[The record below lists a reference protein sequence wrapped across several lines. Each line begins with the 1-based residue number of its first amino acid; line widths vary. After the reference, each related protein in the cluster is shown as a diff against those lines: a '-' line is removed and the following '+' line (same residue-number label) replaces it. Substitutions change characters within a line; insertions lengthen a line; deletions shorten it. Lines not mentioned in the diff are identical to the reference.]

1 MNRIYKYLLSLLS
14 ICFVFCPMLG
24 QTSQWSS
31 DGNWPVIVDDSV
43 MIIGPKVDSLT
54 EEQRY
59 FNPVYLMVY
68 PGKESLTQQMVRACI
83 CDCDTSLSNPRIGIF
98 SVGGD
103 RRVSFSKGNLQYL
116 PAANLW
122 KFADNQYDYI
132 GNSNKYI
139 KYSYRNWVDLF
150 GWSASNT
157 TAPFGVS
164 RSTDV
169 ADYSGSFLDWGIN
182 AICGDEPGIWRTLTK
197 NEWEYLLN
205 KRTDAKK
212 LRGLAQ
218 VNGVNGI
225 IFLPD
230 DWVEI
235 PELVFKPITSDY
247 SQQSFTIQQWLLF
260 EQHGAVFLPAA
271 GRRDGNALLNQNDY
285 GNYWSMIRENDRF
298 ADYFA
303 FTSSDMYVDARQEIH
318 IGRSVRLVYDTV
330 IPEAIDLGL
339 SVKWASF
346 NLGAKAPEDFGVFY
360 AWGETTT
367 KSKFTI
373 ANYQYCDGKITQLT
387 KYCTNADYGQIDNR
401 VLLEPSDDAAVQ
413 QWADDW
419 RMPTDEEWYEL
430 LSSSNTKWDWMT
442 INGVNGYRITSKI
455 AGYTDKSI
463 FLPAA
468 GYRTSSTSHNV
479 GNYGYYWSS
488 SVFTGDPDGAWRI
501 HISATEKY
509 RSQSSQ
515 NRYYGFSIRPVNGA
529 QKLTTPTV
537 QTIAATQIKDNSA
550 LLGGKVSRDGGALV
564 TEYGVVYSTEKTP
577 TTDDNK
583 ITSNSGIG
591 QFYIT
596 LENLQPHTT
605 YYARA
610 FASNSHGTAYG
621 TEVSFTTSIITT
633 DTSGIDNG
641 HAYVDLG
648 LPSGTLWATT
658 NVGAATPEQSG
669 DYFAWGET
677 QPKTIYNSSTY
688 IFSDAKGKTF
698 YKYNTDASKGVID
711 NKTNLD
717 SIDDAASVNWGSTWR
732 TPTYVELSELNS
744 NCIWVWTSV
753 NGVKGQRVTSKK
765 NGNSI
770 FLPATGYMSGKTHS
784 NYGMIGYYQSSSLRT
799 HIADNAYYFYFR
811 SSYVGTSSVVRQYG
825 LTVRPVLG
833 KQNLSKPS
841 VTTYSAMNVRETEAI
856 VSGCVTSDGGANIIE
871 HGVVYGL
878 KKNPTIENQKVI
890 SHDDLTKFY
899 CQLPNLIKDTLYY
912 ARAYA
917 TNSQG
922 TSYGAQVTFSTINHQ
937 TTEPTLTDSGF
948 GYVDL
953 GLSVMWAT
961 CNIGATATEQHGDYY
976 AWGEIEPK
984 NNYNW
989 KTYKWCN
996 NSDTA
1001 LTKYCVNSK
1010 YGIVDDKVLLDHEDD
1025 AASVLWGASWH
1036 MPTDEEWTELRTQCT
1051 WYWIC
1056 KNDVNGYK
1064 VVGKNGN
1071 SIFLPISG
1079 YRLDKEYYDNETS
1092 GCYWSKSLHADFSRY
1107 THCVIFDAA
1116 KIDKYY
1122 NGRCC
1127 GQVIR
1132 PVCPPPAPLA
1142 PAKRIGIF
1150 SVASDRQV
1158 SFSQGNLQYT
1168 QSTKTWQFADNQ
1180 YDYIG
1185 EDNIKDGQLANRIDL
1200 FGWSGVNSNAP
1211 WGVSTSSNIADYVGD
1226 FLDWGTNTISGDE
1239 PGLWRLLSADEWHY
1253 LLHLRPNANELF
1265 AEAIVN
1271 SIPGLIILPDNWQSI
1286 DGIPF
1291 LPSVQS
1297 GMKQVINPQHTCRY
1311 QDYFA
1316 DEAQGADHYQDNQY
1330 TVDQWNQLEAAGA
1343 VFLPAA
1349 GWREKNGYYT
1359 FEGTPPA
1366 MNAGV
1371 YWSSTKL
1378 DSKNVL
1384 FFRHCDSE
1392 IGNCF
1397 NDAIYRGRS
1406 VRLVHDTIVPP
1417 PAPYE
1422 TFEVNGVTFNMMCVE
1437 GGTFMMGATEN
1448 DTEAENDE
1456 YPQHQVTVSDFMIG
1470 QTEVPQQLW
1479 QAVMSSNPSKFVGD
1493 KLPVESISWADCQL
1507 FVQKLNALTGMYFR
1521 LPTEAEWEY
1530 AARGGQKSRGYKYAG
1545 SDNLDEVAWM
1555 ESNSGNKTHNIGT
1568 KLPNELG
1575 IYDMT
1580 GNVWE
1585 WCADEHARY
1594 TEEPQINPFL
1604 TEESHIKNLR
1614 GGSWHND
1621 KPTVVNRISNRSGWN
1636 STQQSNFVG
1645 LRLVLDYHTYVDLGL
1660 SVMWATTNVGAK
1672 TPEEYGDYFAW
1683 GETQP
1688 KDTYTWNNYM
1698 WSDGSITSRNKY
1710 CTNKHYGIVDDN
1722 STINPTDDAATIYY
1736 NNEWRT
1742 PTYSEWSEL
1751 INECSWEWIS
1761 INGINGYK
1769 VTSKKSG
1776 YTEKY
1781 IFIPAA
1787 GYRSNSLSNLG
1798 SAGRYWSSS
1807 LFIGEP
1813 DESWPMIFT
1822 ASGRNLSHDYN
1833 FYGASIRPVYG
1844 KPQMT
1849 KPTLSTI
1856 AATQVTDTSALV
1868 GGKLAFDGNTKIL
1881 EYGVVYGTSPHPT
1894 IADHKIVSNEGMGL
1908 YLVHLTNLQKN
1919 TTYYVRAYATN
1930 AQGIA
1935 YGTEE
1940 CFTTGSFAPVDTSGI
1955 HTNYAYVDLGLS
1967 VQWATT
1973 NIGAS
1978 VPEEFGYYFAW
1989 GEIEPKD
1996 EYSWSTYKW
2005 SNSDGSIFTKYN
2017 ANQSMGI
2024 VDNKN
2029 VLGLED
2035 DAARMNWGGDWRM
2048 PTLEE
2053 WQELYTQCVWVWTT
2067 QNGVKGHKIT
2077 SKTNGNS
2084 IFIPAAGRKSN
2095 NKVDLGGLFGCYV
2108 TSTLVSHNSSYS
2120 YYIYCGTSYAYE
2132 YSNAR
2137 FVGHPIRPVCEIQP
2151 K

>member
-1 MNRIYKYLLSLLS
+1 MNRLFIVILLSLMPLAL
-14 ICFVFCPMLG
+14 F
-24 QTSQWSS
+24 SQHFFAVSV
-31 DGNWPVIVDDSV
+31 DALMAGEVDDLKLTRSV
-43 MIIGPKVDSLT
+43 PGGGAGLSASYFLQKNHFIMQTGLSARFVAVRQQVDSVGRVRDLQCT
-54 EEQRY
+54 AYMPQVSLPLMFGATWNKFY
-59 FNPVYLMVY
+59 AMGGVNLAYNIGGKSKQKGTYL
-68 PGKESLTQQMVRACI
+68 
-83 CDCDTSLSNPRIGIF
+83 SLSGEEDKYHPDYNQTFSELPVNSKTTLWSCPDIRLAAEIGTKLPIYYSKLFGYKSSARIG
-98 SVGGD
+98 
-103 RRVSFSKGNLQYL
+103 L
-116 PAANLW
+116 
-122 KFADNQYDYI
+122 FA
-132 GNSNKYI
+132 
-139 KYSYRNWVDLF
+139 
-150 GWSASNT
+150 
-157 TAPFGVS
+157 
-164 RSTDV
+164 
-169 ADYSGSFLDWGIN
+169 
-182 AICGDEPGIWRTLTK
+182 
-197 NEWEYLLN
+197 EYGLLN
-205 KRTDAKK
+205 GMPSQSK
-212 LRGLAQ
+212 
-218 VNGVNGI
+218 
-225 IFLPD
+225 
-230 DWVEI
+230 
-235 PELVFKPITSDY
+235 ELVSTNLSADIDNIPI
-247 SQQSFTIQQWLLF
+247 
-260 EQHGAVFLPAA
+260 EH
-271 GRRDGNALLNQNDY
+271 
-285 GNYWSMIRENDRF
+285 
-298 ADYFA
+298 
-303 FTSSDMYVDARQEIH
+303 MYVDARQEIH

-610 FASNSHGTAYG
+610 FASNSQGTAYG

-688 IFSDAKGKTF
+688 IFSDNSGKTF

-811 SSYVGTSSVVRQYG
+811 SSYVGTSSIGRQHG

-833 KQNLSKPS
+833 KQKLSKPS

-856 VSGCVTSDGGANIIE
+856 VSGRVTSDGGANIIE

-878 KKNPTIENQKVI
+878 KKNPTITGDKVV

-922 TSYGAQVTFSTINHQ
+922 TSYGSQVTFSTINHQ

-1001 LTKYCVNSK
+1001 LTKYCVNNK
-1010 YGIVDDKVLLDHEDD
+1010 YGLVDDKVLLDHEDD

-1036 MPTDEEWTELRTQCT
+1036 MPTDEEWTELRTECT

-1071 SIFLPISG
+1071 SIFLPMSG

-1253 LLHLRPNANELF
+1253 LLHLRPNAKELF

-1271 SIPGLIILPDNWQSI
+1271 SIPGMILLPDNWQSI

-1291 LPSVQS
+1291 IPSVQS
-1297 GMKQVINPQHTCRY
+1297 GMKQVSNPLDTYRY
-1311 QDYFA
+1311 QDYFVNK
-1316 DEAQGADHYQDNQY
+1316 AQGADHYQDNKY
-1330 TVDQWNQLEAAGA
+1330 TLDQWNRLEETGA
-1343 VFLPAA
+1343 VFLPTT
-1349 GWREKNGYYT
+1349 GWREKNVYNA

-1366 MNAGV
+1366 KNAGV

-1384 FFRHCDSE
+1384 FLRHCDSE

-1417 PAPYE
+1417 PAPCE

-1437 GGTFMMGATEN
+1437 GGTFMMGEGG
-1448 DTEAENDE
+1448 EL
-1456 YPQHQVTVSDFMIG
+1456 QQVTVNDYMIG
-1470 QTEVPQQLW
+1470 QTEVTQALW
-1479 QAVMSSNPSKFVGD
+1479 QAVMGTTIEDEYNSSYSGD
-1493 KLPVESISWADCQL
+1493 AALQIGDSLPMAYMSWNDAQM
-1507 FVQKLNALTGMYFR
+1507 FVQRLSKITSIAFR
-1521 LPTEAEWEY
+1521 LPTNMQ
-1530 AARGGQKSRGYKYAG
+1530 GVIP
-1545 SDNLDEVAWM
+1545 L
-1555 ESNSGNKTHNIGT
+1555 
-1568 KLPNELG
+1568 
-1575 IYDMT
+1575 
-1580 GNVWE
+1580 
-1585 WCADEHARY
+1585 
-1594 TEEPQINPFL
+1594 
-1604 TEESHIKNLR
+1604 
-1614 GGSWHND
+1614 
-1621 KPTVVNRISNRSGWN
+1621 
-1636 STQQSNFVG
+1636 
-1645 LRLVLDYHTYVDLGL
+1645 
-1660 SVMWATTNVGAK
+1660 
-1672 TPEEYGDYFAW
+1672 
-1683 GETQP
+1683 
-1688 KDTYTWNNYM
+1688 
-1698 WSDGSITSRNKY
+1698 
-1710 CTNKHYGIVDDN
+1710 
-1722 STINPTDDAATIYY
+1722 
-1736 NNEWRT
+1736 
-1742 PTYSEWSEL
+1742 
-1751 INECSWEWIS
+1751 
-1761 INGINGYK
+1761 
-1769 VTSKKSG
+1769 KK
-1776 YTEKY
+1776 
-1781 IFIPAA
+1781 
-1787 GYRSNSLSNLG
+1787 
-1798 SAGRYWSSS
+1798 
-1807 LFIGEP
+1807 
-1813 DESWPMIFT
+1813 
-1822 ASGRNLSHDYN
+1822 
-1833 FYGASIRPVYG
+1833 
-1844 KPQMT
+1844 
-1849 KPTLSTI
+1849 
-1856 AATQVTDTSALV
+1856 
-1868 GGKLAFDGNTKIL
+1868 
-1881 EYGVVYGTSPHPT
+1881 
-1894 IADHKIVSNEGMGL
+1894 
-1908 YLVHLTNLQKN
+1908 
-1919 TTYYVRAYATN
+1919 
-1930 AQGIA
+1930 
-1935 YGTEE
+1935 
-1940 CFTTGSFAPVDTSGI
+1940 
-1955 HTNYAYVDLGLS
+1955 
-1967 VQWATT
+1967 
-1973 NIGAS
+1973 
-1978 VPEEFGYYFAW
+1978 
-1989 GEIEPKD
+1989 
-1996 EYSWSTYKW
+1996 
-2005 SNSDGSIFTKYN
+2005 
-2017 ANQSMGI
+2017 
-2024 VDNKN
+2024 
-2029 VLGLED
+2029 
-2035 DAARMNWGGDWRM
+2035 
-2048 PTLEE
+2048 
-2053 WQELYTQCVWVWTT
+2053 
-2067 QNGVKGHKIT
+2067 
-2077 SKTNGNS
+2077 
-2084 IFIPAAGRKSN
+2084 
-2095 NKVDLGGLFGCYV
+2095 
-2108 TSTLVSHNSSYS
+2108 
-2120 YYIYCGTSYAYE
+2120 
-2132 YSNAR
+2132 
-2137 FVGHPIRPVCEIQP
+2137 
-2151 K
+2151 

>member
-103 RRVSFSKGNLQYL
+103 RRVSFSRGNLQYL

-139 KYSYRNWVDLF
+139 KSSYRNWVDLF

-218 VNGVNGI
+218 VNGINGI

-271 GRRDGNALLNQNDY
+271 GRRDGNALLNQNDD

-468 GYRTSSTSHNV
+468 GYRTSSTSHYV

-488 SVFTGDPDGAWRI
+488 SVYTGDPDGAWRI

-610 FASNSHGTAYG
+610 FASNSQGTAYG
-621 TEVSFTTSIITT
+621 TEVSFATSIITT

-688 IFSDAKGKTF
+688 IFSDNSGKTF

-770 FLPATGYMSGKTHS
+770 FLPATGYMSGNKHS
-784 NYGMIGYYQSSSLRT
+784 NYGMTGYYQSSSLRT
-799 HIADNAYYFYFR
+799 HIADHAYYFYFR
-811 SSYVGTSSVVRQYG
+811 SSYVGTSSIGRQYG

-833 KQNLSKPS
+833 KQKLSKPS

-856 VSGCVTSDGGANIIE
+856 VSGRVTSDGGANIIE

-899 CQLPNLIKDTLYY
+899 CLLPNLLKDTLYY

-961 CNIGATATEQHGDYY
+961 CNVGATATEQHGDYY

-1010 YGIVDDKVLLDHEDD
+1010 YGIVDDKVLLDQEDD

-1036 MPTDEEWTELRTQCT
+1036 MPTDEEWTELRTECT

-1092 GCYWSKSLHADFSRY
+1092 GCYWSKSLHADFSRH

-1271 SIPGLIILPDNWQSI
+1271 SIPGLILLPDNWQSI

-1291 LPSVQS
+1291 IPSVQS
-1297 GMKQVINPQHTCRY
+1297 GMKQVSNPLDTYRY
-1311 QDYFA
+1311 QDYFVNK
-1316 DEAQGADHYQDNQY
+1316 AQGADHYQDNKY
-1330 TVDQWNQLEAAGA
+1330 TLDQWNRLEEAGA
-1343 VFLPAA
+1343 VFLPTT
-1349 GWREKNGYYT
+1349 GWREKNVYNA

-1366 MNAGV
+1366 KNAGV

-1384 FFRHCDSE
+1384 FLRHCDSE

-1417 PAPYE
+1417 PAPCE

-1437 GGTFMMGATEN
+1437 GGTFMMGEGG
-1448 DTEAENDE
+1448 EL
-1456 YPQHQVTVSDFMIG
+1456 QQVTVNDYMIG
-1470 QTEVPQQLW
+1470 QTEVTQALW
-1479 QAVMSSNPSKFVGD
+1479 QAVMGPIIEDEYNSSYSGD
-1493 KLPVESISWADCQL
+1493 AALQIGDSLPMAYMSWNDAQM
-1507 FVQKLNALTGMYFR
+1507 FVQRLSKITSIAFR
-1521 LPTEAEWEY
+1521 LPTEVEWMY
-1530 AARGGQKSRGYKYAG
+1530 AARGGQRSKGYKYAG
-1545 SDNLDEVAWM
+1545 SDTLEEVAWCATNAGG
-1555 ESNSGNKTHNIGT
+1555 EIKQVGLLK
-1568 KLPNELG
+1568 PNELG
-1575 IYDMT
+1575 IYDMS

-1585 WCADEHARY
+1585 FCGDVLSDD
-1594 TEEPQINPFL
+1594 QIVVHGGSSSSVWP
-1604 TEESHIKNLR
+1604 ESHYRPEYRYVLAKEY
-1614 GGSWHND
+1614 
-1621 KPTVVNRISNRSGWN
+1621 KANRL
-1636 STQQSNFVG
+1636 G
-1645 LRLVLDYHTYVDLGL
+1645 LRLVISSEIETPSVHSKRIGVFSVAKDKQVSFSQGNLQYTQSTGTWRFAENQYYYIGEDNVKDGALADKIDLFGWSGAGENAPFGVSTSMQIADYTDTFIDWGKNYIQGD
-1660 SVMWATTNVGAK
+1660 
-1672 TPEEYGDYFAW
+1672 TPN
-1683 GETQP
+1683 T
-1688 KDTYTWNNYM
+1688 
-1698 WSDGSITSRNKY
+1698 
-1710 CTNKHYGIVDDN
+1710 
-1722 STINPTDDAATIYY
+1722 
-1736 NNEWRT
+1736 WRT
-1742 PTYSEWSEL
+1742 LSKEEWEYLFLTRKNAKEL
-1751 INECSWEWIS
+1751 FGFGH
-1761 INGINGYK
+1761 INGIKGIIILPDDWKLPSGLHFVASCTNGLLWDENTKQYSS
-1769 VTSKKSG
+1769 TSDNFSHNNYTVEEWKMMEEANAVFLPASGCRYGKSVYDIG
-1776 YTEKY
+1776 
-1781 IFIPAA
+1781 ID
-1787 GYRSNSLSNLG
+1787 GN
-1798 SAGRYWSSS
+1798 YWSSS
-1807 LFIGEP
+1807 KSTNRQEFSYLVDFYSTRLSPHDSYYRYLGFAVRLVHDTIVEKECSTFTQEEWDGAVNLWGHAGRAHAPADQSCIQGTYVNGIRLKIGRAGNMNVYKVPSLLETTEDNFELVATLTTDSLGVRDFDFP
-1813 DESWPMIFT
+1813 TPIYVAENECLVFGK
-1822 ASGRNLSHDYN
+1822 ASED
-1833 FYGASIRPVYG
+1833 A
-1844 KPQMT
+1844 
-1849 KPTLSTI
+1849 PTLFPYYHNTLSKQPFAHYI
-1856 AATQVTDTSALV
+1856 GTDKAKI
-1868 GGKLAFDGNTKIL
+1868 GTK
-1881 EYGVVYGTSPHPT
+1881 
-1894 IADHKIVSNEGMGL
+1894 VSLM
-1908 YLVHLTNLQKN
+1908 V
-1919 TTYYVRAYATN
+1919 
-1930 AQGIA
+1930 
-1935 YGTEE
+1935 
-1940 CFTTGSFAPVDTSGI
+1940 
-1955 HTNYAYVDLGLS
+1955 
-1967 VQWATT
+1967 
-1973 NIGAS
+1973 
-1978 VPEEFGYYFAW
+1978 EFY
-1989 GEIEPKD
+1989 
-1996 EYSWSTYKW
+1996 
-2005 SNSDGSIFTKYN
+2005 
-2017 ANQSMGI
+2017 
-2024 VDNKN
+2024 
-2029 VLGLED
+2029 
-2035 DAARMNWGGDWRM
+2035 
-2048 PTLEE
+2048 
-2053 WQELYTQCVWVWTT
+2053 
-2067 QNGVKGHKIT
+2067 
-2077 SKTNGNS
+2077 
-2084 IFIPAAGRKSN
+2084 
-2095 NKVDLGGLFGCYV
+2095 
-2108 TSTLVSHNSSYS
+2108 
-2120 YYIYCGTSYAYE
+2120 
-2132 YSNAR
+2132 
-2137 FVGHPIRPVCEIQP
+2137 
-2151 K
+2151 

>member
-103 RRVSFSKGNLQYL
+103 RRVSFARGNLQYL

-139 KYSYRNWVDLF
+139 KSSYRNWVDLF

-218 VNGVNGI
+218 VNGINGI

-271 GRRDGNALLNQNDY
+271 GRRDGNALLNQNDD

-811 SSYVGTSSVVRQYG
+811 SSYVGTSSIGRQHG

-833 KQNLSKPS
+833 KQKLSKPS

-856 VSGCVTSDGGANIIE
+856 VSGRVTSDGGANIIE

-899 CQLPNLIKDTLYY
+899 CHLTGLTKDTLYY

-1010 YGIVDDKVLLDHEDD
+1010 YGIVDDKVLLDPEDD

-1036 MPTDEEWTELRTQCT
+1036 MPTDEEWTELRTECT

-1092 GCYWSKSLHADFSRY
+1092 GCYWSKSLHADFSRH

-1253 LLHLRPNANELF
+1253 LLHLRPNAKELF

-1271 SIPGLIILPDNWQSI
+1271 SIPGMILLPDNWQSI

-1291 LPSVQS
+1291 IPSVQS
-1297 GMKQVINPQHTCRY
+1297 GMKQVSNPLDTYRY
-1311 QDYFA
+1311 QDYFVNK
-1316 DEAQGADHYQDNQY
+1316 AQGADHYQDNKY
-1330 TVDQWNQLEAAGA
+1330 TLDQWNRLEETGA
-1343 VFLPAA
+1343 VFLPTT
-1349 GWREKNGYYT
+1349 GWREKNVYNA

-1366 MNAGV
+1366 KNAGV

-1384 FFRHCDSE
+1384 FLRHCDSE

-1406 VRLVHDTIVPP
+1406 VRLVHDTIVPY
-1417 PAPYE
+1417 APE
-1422 TFEVNGVTFNMMCVE
+1422 
-1437 GGTFMMGATEN
+1437 
-1448 DTEAENDE
+1448 
-1456 YPQHQVTVSDFMIG
+1456 
-1470 QTEVPQQLW
+1470 
-1479 QAVMSSNPSKFVGD
+1479 
-1493 KLPVESISWADCQL
+1493 
-1507 FVQKLNALTGMYFR
+1507 
-1521 LPTEAEWEY
+1521 
-1530 AARGGQKSRGYKYAG
+1530 
-1545 SDNLDEVAWM
+1545 
-1555 ESNSGNKTHNIGT
+1555 
-1568 KLPNELG
+1568 
-1575 IYDMT
+1575 
-1580 GNVWE
+1580 
-1585 WCADEHARY
+1585 
-1594 TEEPQINPFL
+1594 
-1604 TEESHIKNLR
+1604 
-1614 GGSWHND
+1614 
-1621 KPTVVNRISNRSGWN
+1621 
-1636 STQQSNFVG
+1636 
-1645 LRLVLDYHTYVDLGL
+1645 YVDLGL

-1722 STINPTDDAATIYY
+1722 STINPTDDAATMHYGVG
-1736 NNEWRT
+1736 WRM

-1787 GYRSNSLSNLG
+1787 GYRSKSLSNLG

-1930 AQGIA
+1930 TQGIA

-2108 TSTLVSHNSSYS
+2108 TSTLVYHNSSYS